1 MELTMQTIGIWIGAF
16 FTLCIFS
23 FLYKDNPF
31 YKIAEQIFIGISAGY
46 WFIYTIYF
54 ILIPNLF
61 LELKSDFSGNLLL
74 IIPAILGILMLCR
87 LIPKIDWVS
96 RYPIALVV
104 GTTAGTSF
112 VYYLKSDVINQLTA
126 TILNPFKA
134 DGIAS
139 IIGQI
144 LLIIGTLTGIIYF
157 FFSKKHEGA
166 FGTTAKV
173 GIYFLMVSF
182 GAAFGYTI
190 MARISL
196 LIGRLNFLLG
206 NWLGIIKP

>member
-1 MELTMQTIGIWIGAF
+1 MERIGVWVGAILTFAI
-16 FTLCIFS
+16 LS

-46 WFIYTIYF
+46 WFIYTIYN

-61 LELKSDFSGNLLL
+61 TPVLTDFSNNRLLL
-74 IIPAILGILMLCR
+74 LPAFLGFLMLCR
-87 LIPKIDWVS
+87 LLPKIDWVS
-96 RYPIALVV
+96 RYPISFVM
-104 GTTAGTSF
+104 GTTAGMSLILFLRSDIIKQTSETMMNPF
-112 VYYLKSDVINQLTA
+112 STPDLAA
-126 TILNPFKA
+126 TI
-134 DGIAS
+134 
-139 IIGQI
+139 GQLI
-144 LLIIGTLTGIIYF
+144 LIIGTLTGIIYF
-157 FFSKKHEGA
+157 FFSKKHEGV
-166 FGTTAKV
+166 FGTTARV

-206 NWLGIIKP
+206 DWLGIIKP

>member
-1 MELTMQTIGIWIGAF
+1 MIYLMERIGVWVGAILTFAI
-16 FTLCIFS
+16 LS

-46 WFIYTIYF
+46 WFIYTIYN

-61 LELKSDFSGNLLL
+61 TPVLTDFSNNRLLL
-74 IIPAILGILMLCR
+74 LPAFLGFLMLCR
-87 LIPKIDWVS
+87 LLPKIDWVS
-96 RYPIALVV
+96 RYPISFVM
-104 GTTAGTSF
+104 GTTAGMSLILFLRSDIIKQTSETMMNPF
-112 VYYLKSDVINQLTA
+112 STPDLAA
-126 TILNPFKA
+126 TI
-134 DGIAS
+134 
-139 IIGQI
+139 GQLI
-144 LLIIGTLTGIIYF
+144 LIIGTLTGIIYF
-157 FFSKKHEGA
+157 FFSKKHEGV
-166 FGTTAKV
+166 FGTTARV

-206 NWLGIIKP
+206 DWLGIIKP

>member
-1 MELTMQTIGIWIGAF
+1 MTYIIERIGIWIGAF
-16 FTLCIFS
+16 LTFAILS

-46 WFIYTIYF
+46 WFIYTIYN

-61 LELKSDFSGNLLL
+61 TPVLTDLSANRLLL
-74 IIPAILGILMLCR
+74 IPAFLGFLMLCR

-96 RYPIALVV
+96 RYPISFVM
-104 GTTAGTSF
+104 GTTAGMSLILFLRSDIIKQTSETMMNPF
-112 VYYLKSDVINQLTA
+112 SAPDLAA
-126 TILNPFKA
+126 TI
-134 DGIAS
+134 
-139 IIGQI
+139 GQLI
-144 LLIIGTLTGIIYF
+144 LIIGTITGIIYF

-173 GIYFLMVSF
+173 GIYFLMISF

>member
-1 MELTMQTIGIWIGAF
+1 MIYIMERIGVWVGAILTFAI
-16 FTLCIFS
+16 LS

-46 WFIYTIYF
+46 WFIYTIYN

-61 LELKSDFSGNLLL
+61 TPVLTDFSNNRLLL
-74 IIPAILGILMLCR
+74 LPAFLGFLMLCR
-87 LIPKIDWVS
+87 LLPKIDWVS
-96 RYPIALVV
+96 RYPISFVM
-104 GTTAGTSF
+104 GTTAGMSLILFLRSDIIKQTSETMMNPF
-112 VYYLKSDVINQLTA
+112 SAPDLAA
-126 TILNPFKA
+126 TI
-134 DGIAS
+134 
-139 IIGQI
+139 GQLI
-144 LLIIGTLTGIIYF
+144 LIIGTLTGIIYF
-157 FFSKKHEGA
+157 FFSKKHEGV
-166 FGTTAKV
+166 FGTTARV

-206 NWLGIIKP
+206 DWLGIIKP

>member
-1 MELTMQTIGIWIGAF
+1 MIYIMERIGVWVGAILTFAI
-16 FTLCIFS
+16 LS

-46 WFIYTIYF
+46 WFIYTIYN

-61 LELKSDFSGNLLL
+61 TPVLTDFSNNRLLL
-74 IIPAILGILMLCR
+74 LPAFLGFLMLCR
-87 LIPKIDWVS
+87 LLPKIDWVS
-96 RYPIALVV
+96 RYPISFVM
-104 GTTAGTSF
+104 GTTAGMSLILFLRSDIIKQTSE
-112 VYYLKSDVINQLTA
+112 TMM
-126 TILNPFKA
+126 NPFSA
-134 DGIAS
+134 PDLAS
-139 IIGQI
+139 TIGQLI
-144 LLIIGTLTGIIYF
+144 LIIGTLTGIIYF
-157 FFSKKHEGA
+157 FFSKKHEGV
-166 FGTTAKV
+166 FGTTARV

-206 NWLGIIKP
+206 DWLGIIKP

>member
-1 MELTMQTIGIWIGAF
+1 MIYIMERIGVWIGAILTF
-16 FTLCIFS
+16 AILS

-46 WFIYTIYF
+46 WFIYTIYN

-61 LELKSDFSGNLLL
+61 TPVLTDFSNNRLLL
-74 IIPAILGILMLCR
+74 LPAFLGFLMLCR
-87 LIPKIDWVS
+87 LLPKIDWVS
-96 RYPIALVV
+96 RYPISFVM
-104 GTTAGTSF
+104 GTTAGMSLILFLRSDIIKQTSETMMNPF
-112 VYYLKSDVINQLTA
+112 SAPDLAA
-126 TILNPFKA
+126 TI
-134 DGIAS
+134 
-139 IIGQI
+139 GQLI
-144 LLIIGTLTGIIYF
+144 LIIGTLTGIIYF
-157 FFSKKHEGA
+157 FFSKKHEGV
-166 FGTTAKV
+166 FGTTARV

-206 NWLGIIKP
+206 DWLGIIKP